1 LYFSLHSHFIKQLT
15 MSVTGTPVALLY
27 QAQQAPARNGILKPM
42 KPGGYSDSGADIAYA
57 LREKQI
63 PVSTPVLHPQLAIDL
78 DWVFPDTEAGIRHA
92 LAKGAQVLWL
102 NTILYNGHPVEPFL
116 RKGIAAVGQLPH
128 NTDLY
133 DDKWTTNKLLQRNNL
148 PIPPAVLINKD
159 NLHEYQLH
167 FSFPVVV
174 KPIRGRGSEGVRV
187 AATQEVLDVVLEE
200 MFSADKYGS
209 AVYVE
214 KFLPGKEVTITVMP
228 PGKYKINAVCQE
240 KINYWSLPAVERF
253 NHDDGVA
260 PYNGTIAVVN
270 NSRVL
275 DDALLQ
281 SQAIITL
288 CKQCESAA
296 ALVGARAPVRIDCRQ
311 DETGYY
317 YLFDLNMKPNMTGA
331 SRPHR
336 MDQDSL
342 SALAARKIGWTFPDL
357 LENMLWQQWRFIK
370 L

>member
-1 LYFSLHSHFIKQLT
+1 

-27 QAQQAPARNGILKPM
+27 QAQQPPARNGILKPM

-57 LREKQI
+57 LREKQV
-63 PVSTPVLHPQLAIDL
+63 PVSTPAIHPQLTIDL

-102 NTILYNGHPVEPFL
+102 NTILYNGHPVEAFL
-116 RKGIAAVGQLPH
+116 KKGIAAVGQLPR

-148 PIPPAVLINKD
+148 PIPPAILINKD
-159 NLHEYQLH
+159 NLHDYQLN
-167 FSFPVVV
+167 FPFPAVA
-174 KPIRGRGSEGVRV
+174 KPIRGRGSEGVKVVYRQ
-187 AATQEVLDVVLEE
+187 TELDEILDE
-200 MFSADKYGS
+200 MFSADKFGS

-214 KFLPGKEVTITVMP
+214 KYLPGKEVTITVMP
-228 PGKYKINAVCQE
+228 PGKYVIKGVCQE
-240 KINYWSLPAVERF
+240 KINYWSLPPVERF
-253 NHDDGVA
+253 NHEEGVA
-260 PYNGTIAVVN
+260 PYNGTVAVVN
-270 NSRVL
+270 NSKVME
-275 DDALLQ
+275 DDVLQ
-281 SQAIITL
+281 SQAVITL

-311 DETGYY
+311 DEQGRYF
-317 YLFDLNMKPNMTGA
+317 LFDLNMKPNMTGA

-342 SALAARKIGWTFPDL
+342 SALAARRIGWSFPDL
-357 LENMLWQQWRFIK
+357 LENMLRQQWRFIK
-370 L
+370 V